1 MTLRLTLNKSDKLT
15 LKAQFDDVRQR
26 GVKQAGPAMVAAV
39 APFEQLQCGVVCGR
53 KFSLLAVKRNRAR
66 RLLWE
71 SFRMLK
77 PHLAPCRIVLIPR
90 RKILDYSVHQTVQEL
105 AGLFARHGVL
115 LENAESF
122 QQKS

>member
-1 MTLRLTLNKSDKLT
+1 MRLTLNKSDKLT

-26 GVKQAGPAMVAAV
+26 GVKQARPSVVAAV

-77 PHLAPCRIVLIPR
+77 PRLAPCRIVLIPR
-90 RKILDYSVHQTVQEL
+90 RRILDYSVHQTVQEL

-115 LENAESF
+115 LENAESS
-122 QQKS
+122 QQNS